1 MATHDQVLQ
10 EDLHLQLRA
19 EFGHASRVRSRRRR
33 GSKSGA
39 HKRDWSDK
47 EIDGITNPLIAVRS
61 ALYGAAGSAA
71 VDVTANVQALFDLEY
86 AASWSINFALSMR
99 SRYQASIFA
108 TASGLSRSVF

>member
-1 MATHDQVLQ
+1 MATHHQVLQ

-86 AASWSINFALSMR
+86 QNNPQLSAFTLPISPASVTINDPAPG
-99 SRYQASIFA
+99 YN
-108 TASGLSRSVF
+108 